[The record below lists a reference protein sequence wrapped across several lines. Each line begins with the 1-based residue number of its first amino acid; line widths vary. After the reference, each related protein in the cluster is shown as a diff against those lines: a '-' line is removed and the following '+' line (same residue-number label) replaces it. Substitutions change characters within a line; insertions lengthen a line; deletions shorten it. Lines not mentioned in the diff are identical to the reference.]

1 VADNIFGKASA
12 LILTG
17 AGVLGISYGIAKYVT
32 DFEAAKG
39 EIQNLRGQI
48 AQLHEVLSKA
58 QFGTDAARIDRLEAR
73 IGELEKKL
81 EASAS
86 APAATVAAAPAAAPS
101 ATTIK
106 AHLDAGG
113 FDGAA
118 SDGTTR
124 WPFRVT
130 NVRLGADFQFEASLE
145 WTTMKSQH
153 LIKGR
158 YSDTSLFFKEVDF
171 IKKGNNNVIGCEYTL
186 ASQRP
191 DGLSGTYENCDG
203 NAAGG
208 TIDVKWW

>member
-1 VADNIFGKASA
+1 MADNIFGKASA

-48 AQLHEVLSKA
+48 AQLHEVLAKT
-58 QFGTDAARIDRLEAR
+58 QFGSDPARIDRLEAR

-81 EASAS
+81 EARESTA
-86 APAATVAAAPAAAPS
+86 APVAPAPAAA
-101 ATTIK
+101 TIK

-113 FDGAA
+113 FDGTA
-118 SDGTTR
+118 SDGTAR

-130 NVRLGADFQFEASLE
+130 DVRLGADFQFEAAIE

-153 LIKGR
+153 LIRGR
-158 YSDTSLFFKEVDF
+158 YSDTSLFFKEVEA
-171 IKKGNNNVIGCEYTL
+171 IKAGNNTVIGCEYTL

-191 DGLSGTYENCDG
+191 DGLSGTYEKCDG

>member
-1 VADNIFGKASA
+1 MAENIFGKVSA

-48 AQLHEVLSKA
+48 AQLHEVLAKA
-58 QFGTDAARIDRLEAR
+58 EFGSDSARIDRFESR
-73 IGELEKKL
+73 IAEIEKKL
-81 EASAS
+81 AAGS
-86 APAATVAAAPAAAPS
+86 PAATAPSAVAAPAT
-101 ATTIK
+101 TTIK

-130 NVRLGADFQFEASLE
+130 DVRLGADFQFEAALE

-191 DGLSGTYENCDG
+191 DGLSGTYGNCDG

>member
-1 VADNIFGKASA
+1 MADNIFGKVSA

-17 AGVLGISYGIAKYVT
+17 AGVLGVSYGIAKYVT

-58 QFGTDAARIDRLEAR
+58 QFGTDPARIDRLEAR

-81 EASAS
+81 EAQASTPVAANVS
-86 APAATVAAAPAAAPS
+86 APAAS
-101 ATTIK
+101 TIK

-113 FDGAA
+113 FDGNA
-118 SDGTTR
+118 SDGSTR

-130 NVRLGADFQFEASLE
+130 NVRLGTDFQFEAALE
-145 WTTMKSQH
+145 WTTMKAQH
-153 LIKGR
+153 LIRGR